1 VSLSRFIT
9 TGHLGQNH
17 ASASGEGSF
26 AITRPRQRR
35 LTPDAREA
43 PDASVTRRY
52 STAALLL
59 AALALATLSVGTP
72 AVAQAPTAIGVD
84 ANPKGNEPAKLGQ
97 IDSCVSVKNADTF
110 DIDLFVRDVTDLL
123 AWEVY
128 VAYDPAI
135 VEVVDRDVQLFLAAN
150 PGSSVLDVSARLPDR
165 DGLYRAAAADTSD
178 PPTPDSGSGILARL
192 TLKAVGPGNSEVLI
206 AARDVD
212 GDGTPDIGP
221 LLRDV
226 DAMLLGDSDGD
237 SFFDGTIQNAEIAV
251 DRPCSGPPTGPDAN
265 GSSDEGGSSFPLA
278 VLGAGAGAVGL
289 IVLGLLIR
297 TLVKRRRAS

>member
-1 VSLSRFIT
+1 
-9 TGHLGQNH
+9 
-17 ASASGEGSF
+17 
-26 AITRPRQRR
+26 
-35 LTPDAREA
+35 
-43 PDASVTRRY
+43 VTRRY

-278 VLGAGAGAVGL
+278 VLGAAAGAVGL